1 MAAQTAVSD
10 VAGTASDLDRLIAHA
25 EALIAEAVRLHSPVT
40 LACSFGAEDMVL
52 VDLIARRVL
61 PVSVFT
67 LDTGRLHQETYDL
80 MQSVRLRY
88 RDVAIETFFPNA
100 ASVEAY
106 VREHG
111 INGFYDAV
119 TLRERCCAVR
129 KLEPLKRALTGKK
142 SWITGLRREQSVT
155 RRAVAPIEW
164 DAANGLQKVSPLA
177 EWSNED
183 VWGYLRR
190 FDVLINA
197 LHRQGYPS
205 IGCAPCTRAVEPHE
219 DPRAGRWWWE
229 NAATRECGL
238 HPRGKAGP

>member
-1 MAAQTAVSD
+1 MPHESAVPDAQTAP
-10 VAGTASDLDRLIAHA
+10 ALDRLEADA
-25 EALIAEAVRLHSPVT
+25 EALIAEALRLHSPAT

-52 VDLIARRVL
+52 LDLVARRSL

-80 MQSVRLRY
+80 MQSMRSRY
-88 RDVAIETFFPNA
+88 PGVVVETFFPNA

-106 VREHG
+106 VRDHG
-111 INGFYDAV
+111 INGFYDSV
-119 TLRERCCAVR
+119 GLRERCCAVR
-129 KLEPLKRALTGKK
+129 KLEPLKRALAGKK

-164 DAANGLQKVSPLA
+164 DAANGLHKVSPLA
-177 EWSNED
+177 EWTNDD
-183 VWGYLRR
+183 VWRYLRR
-190 FDVLINA
+190 FDVPTNA

-229 NAATRECGL
+229 NADTRECGL
-238 HPRGKAGP
+238 HPRQKSGS

>member
-1 MAAQTAVSD
+1 MAAETAV
-10 VAGTASDLDRLIAHA
+10 AAPDLDRLIADA
-25 EALIAEAVRLHSPVT
+25 EALIAETVRTHNPTT

-52 VDLIARRVL
+52 LDLVARRKY
-61 PVSVFT
+61 PVAVFT
-67 LDTGRLHQETYDL
+67 LDTGRLPQETYDL
-80 MQSVRLRY
+80 MQTVRAHY
-88 RDVAIETFFPNA
+88 PGVAVEVFFPNA

-106 VREHG
+106 VRDHG

-119 TLRERCCAVR
+119 ALRERCCAVR
-129 KLEPLKRALTGKK
+129 KLEPLKRALAGKK

-164 DAANGLQKVSPLA
+164 DAANGLHKVSPLA
-177 EWSNED
+177 EWSNDD
-183 VWGYLRR
+183 VWSYLRR
-190 FDVLINA
+190 FDVPINA

-229 NAATRECGL
+229 NADTRECGL
-238 HPRGKAGP
+238 HPRQKADT